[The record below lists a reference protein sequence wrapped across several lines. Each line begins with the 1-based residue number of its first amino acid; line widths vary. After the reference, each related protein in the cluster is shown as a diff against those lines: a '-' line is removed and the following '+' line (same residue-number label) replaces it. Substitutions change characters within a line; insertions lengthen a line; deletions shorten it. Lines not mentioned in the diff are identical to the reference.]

1 MAYTASI
8 GTGTT
13 ISRGATTFAQV
24 TDIQIGDQSLPS
36 IDITNLSSVAK
47 DYMPGDLIDAGSI
60 TFDIL
65 ILGKGDLPALGTL
78 VAGTPDVFTVT
89 FPDASTFVCSGHIES
104 RSIAIPLEDKIS
116 CSITIKLT
124 GAIT

>member
-1 MAYTASI
+1 MAYTAGI

-13 ISRGATTFAQV
+13 IAREGTLFAQV

-36 IDITNLSSVAK
+36 IDITNMSSVAK
-47 DYMPGDLIDAGSI
+47 DYIPGALIDAGAI

-65 ILGKGDLPALGTL
+65 ILGDGGLPALGTL
-78 VAGTPDVFTVT
+78 VDGTADVFTVT

-116 CSITIKLT
+116 CSITVKLT